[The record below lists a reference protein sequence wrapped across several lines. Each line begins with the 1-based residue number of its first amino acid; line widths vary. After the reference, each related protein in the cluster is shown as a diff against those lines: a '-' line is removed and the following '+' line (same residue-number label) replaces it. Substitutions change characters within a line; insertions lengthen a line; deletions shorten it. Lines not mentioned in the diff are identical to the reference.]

1 LIDRN
6 GDLHRFLYSELA
18 SDEAMQ
24 IVLHLAADPHNGH
37 SLDSIRRGLP
47 PPTDD
52 EVTVPII
59 IKRLEIRLR
68 ELIARGLAALDPA
81 DGLYRY
87 AAGNSNDGL
96 VRRLLQMTDGERD
109 TAARMI
115 YIVPRLSGAAAFAEA
130 FNWPKGSS

>member
-37 SLDSIRRGLP
+37 SLDSIRQGLP
-47 PPTDD
+47 PSDD
-52 EVTVPII
+52 EVTVPIM

-68 ELIARGLAALDPA
+68 DLIARGLAALDA
-81 DGLYRY
+81 QNGLYRY
-87 AAGNSNDGL
+87 VPDNRHDDL
-96 VRRLLQMTDGERD
+96 VRQILEMPAGERD
-109 TAARMI
+109 DAARMI
-115 YIVPRLSGAAAFAEA
+115 YIVPRLSGAAAFADA
-130 FNWPKGSS
+130 FNWPKGSL